1 MRTPLAGAGS
11 SRAGLVTT
19 ALMLS
24 TGFAQVRM
32 PRVLDRF
39 GYRLLLA
46 VGLLFLGLP
55 AFLYVIVQAM
65 ALILAVTLLREVGFG
80 IATVV
85 FARPDSRTCPT
96 GASWRS
102 TQAARHRHHA
112 TGYLLKALGLWLV
125 ERFSHEVVFLFGA
138 IAPSWGSARSW
149 ASVAPCYPGEKEQ
162 KQTLASSP
170 ASDMVLSCVSSSCSL
185 PQQWLQG

>member
-1 MRTPLAGAGS
+1 
-11 SRAGLVTT
+11 V
-19 ALMLS
+19 LMLS

-39 GYRLLLA
+39 GYRLLLT

-65 ALILAVTLLREVGFG
+65 ALILAGRHAAARGRVRDRNRGLR
-80 IATVV
+80 
-85 FARPDSRTCPT
+85 RPDSRTCPT

-112 TGYLLKALGLWLV
+112 TRYLLNALGLWLV

-138 IAPSWGSARSW
+138 IAPLLGLSAIL
-149 ASVAPCYPGEKEQ
+149 ASVAPCHPGEKEQ

-185 PQQWLQG
+185 PQPWLQG